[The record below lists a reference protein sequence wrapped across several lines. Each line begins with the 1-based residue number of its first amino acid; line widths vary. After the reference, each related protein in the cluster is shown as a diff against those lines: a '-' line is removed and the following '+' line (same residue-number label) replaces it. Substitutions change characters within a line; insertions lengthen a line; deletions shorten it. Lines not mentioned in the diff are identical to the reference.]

1 VLVIAI
7 LLAIGSA
14 ACIGLSSALQQK
26 AAKQERPRRA
36 LDPRLLISLLHRPL
50 WLFGWVPDLV
60 GTVLQ
65 ALALRFG
72 PLALVQPLLASGL
85 FFAIPIEAAM
95 ARTRPHSRDLIAGAL
110 GLAGLTAFLATAQPS
125 AGIADPSP
133 AAWLGVGGGAVVAIG
148 ICLAFAAHTTDA
160 ARGVLLGVA
169 TGLCY
174 ALLASLLKPLTTILT
189 ENPVSVFVD
198 WHLYTLIPVAIGGLL
213 LTQNAFQSGRLAA
226 PLTALTLVDP
236 AASVLIG
243 VLAFQERLALA
254 GGRIVI
260 AVIGAAVMVTGIWL
274 AGTRRHLGAVA
285 GH

>member
-7 LLAIGSA
+7 LFAMGSA
-14 ACIGLSSALQQK
+14 ACIGLSSALQQR

-72 PLALVQPLLASGL
+72 PLTLVQPLLASGL
-85 FFAIPIEAAM
+85 FLAIPIEAAM
-95 ARTRPHSRDLIAGAL
+95 ARTRPHSRDLIAGGL
-110 GLAGLTAFLATAQPS
+110 GLVGLTAFLATVQPT
-125 AGIADPSP
+125 AGVADPSVV
-133 AAWLGVGGGAVVAIG
+133 AWLGVGAAAGAVVAV
-148 ICLAFAAHTTDA
+148 CLILAARTTNA
-160 ARGVLLGVA
+160 ARGGLLGVA
-169 TGLCY
+169 TGLFY
-174 ALLASLLKPLTTILT
+174 ALLASLLKPLTTTLT
-189 ENPVSVFVD
+189 DHPAAIFGD
-198 WHLYTLIPVAIGGLL
+198 WHLYALIPVAIGGLL

-236 AASVLIG
+236 ATSVLIG
-243 VLAFQERLALA
+243 VLAFEEKLSLGGWRIIPAAAGVAL
-254 GGRIVI
+254 
-260 AVIGAAVMVTGIWL
+260 MVTGIWL